1 MRHFPPS
8 LLSPGSPA
16 APVARSDARSSG
28 SPAGEPAPPVDAG
41 PGRYAATWLAL
52 KRLGVPRDDRG
63 QLATTIAWLMSSRE
77 PEVLGRVERWARDVR
92 AQIERMAAREW

>member
-1 MRHFPPS
+1 V
-8 LLSPGSPA
+8 
-16 APVARSDARSSG
+16 PV
-28 SPAGEPAPPVDAG
+28 PTPVVAPPTTAATGADPDAG

-52 KRLGVPRDDRG
+52 KRLGVPRDDRT

-92 AQIERMAAREW
+92 AQVERMAQRDR

>member
-1 MRHFPPS
+1 VAVS
-8 LLSPGSPA
+8 SP
-16 APVARSDARSSG
+16 VV
-28 SPAGEPAPPVDAG
+28 APPITAEPDAEAGCDAG

-52 KRLGVPRDDRG
+52 KRLGVPRDERG